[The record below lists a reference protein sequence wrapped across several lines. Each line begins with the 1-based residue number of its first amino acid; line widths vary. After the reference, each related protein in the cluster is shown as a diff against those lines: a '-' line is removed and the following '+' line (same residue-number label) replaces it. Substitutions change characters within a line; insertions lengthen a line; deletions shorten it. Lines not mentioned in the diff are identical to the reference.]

1 MDRIYC
7 KEKEYKECSR
17 QCTQASHVVRR
28 LIPGVLKPSGYVDAT
43 LTGQASRTHPQEG
56 KLTPVRAFNTAAKNE
71 IIGKKKNIFS
81 IEIHM

>member
-28 LIPGVLKPSGYVDAT
+28 LITGVLKPSGYVDAT
-43 LTGQASRTHPQEG
+43 LTGQASRAHPQEG
-56 KLTPVRAFNTAAKNE
+56 KLTSVRAFNTAAKNE
-71 IIGKKKNIFS
+71 IVGKKKKKHFFL
-81 IEIHM
+81 